1 MVFLQSRVL
10 LCFLRSKARTTNLI
24 FRNVSNKAP
33 LSYCFNMG
41 IVDDKWLIDVLKR
54 KHEEDNVKP
63 DSTGYVDNLN
73 DHVSVNT
80 DVNNKNNNNV
90 TEILDNS
97 KLENVTAFLEK
108 NKHEYNNILKDTSVP
123 GPFDICTEDLSHLGP
138 CIEPTYNFAAFA
150 DKSHTIQQ
158 LVKLGVELYK
168 IEKQREA
175 VELLLSLDFDKDIKP
190 YLTFLNNCGVMVTN
204 FGKFITKY
212 PTIFKVHMDDLH
224 TRIRYLRAHNFTPDM
239 IQSILNRNP
248 LWLSF
253 STKDIDYRLGYFQHV
268 FKLNGHKVRLLALHT
283 PILIT
288 YDWDHVKQSTFVIK
302 EEMGFN
308 LEEMQL
314 LLLNR
319 GRLWLGA
326 RGKIIKTFD
335 YAHNQ
340 MKLSHEI
347 LSQQSEVLV
356 CRMCRL
362 EQRHTFLVEL
372 KKNQYDPLKPLYVSP
387 AAIVTGTDVE
397 FCKNVAKSSIQT
409 YNMFLKSM

>member
-10 LCFLRSKARTTNLI
+10 LCFLRSKATTRNLI
-24 FRNVSNKAP
+24 SRNVSNKPP
-33 LSYCFNMG
+33 LSFCFKMG
-41 IVDDKWLIDVLKR
+41 IVDDKWLNEILKR
-54 KHEEDNVKP
+54 RREENDVKP
-63 DSTGYVDNLN
+63 DSTGYVDNLE

-80 DVNNKNNNNV
+80 DVNNKNNSNII
-90 TEILDNS
+90 EISDNS
-97 KLENVTAFLEK
+97 QHEDLIAFLEK
-108 NKHEYNNILKDTSVP
+108 NKHKCNNTLEDINVP
-123 GPFDICTEDLSHLGP
+123 GPFDVCTEDLSHLGP

-150 DKSHTIQQ
+150 DKSYTIQQ
-158 LVKLGVELYK
+158 LVKLGVDLHK

-175 VELLLSLDFDKDIKP
+175 VELLLSLDFDKDVKP
-190 YLTFLNNCGVMVTN
+190 YLTFLNNCGVIATN

-212 PTIFKVHMDDLH
+212 PTIFKVDMDDLH
-224 TRIRYLRAHNFTPDM
+224 TRIRYLRAHSFTPEM

-248 LWLSF
+248 LWMSL
-253 STKDIDYRLGYFQHV
+253 STKVLDYRLGYFQHV
-268 FKLNGHKVRLLALHT
+268 FQLNGHKIRLLSLHT
-283 PILIT
+283 PKLVT
-288 YDWDHVKQSTFVIK
+288 YNWDHVKTSTFVIK

-319 GRLWLGA
+319 GRLWLGG
-326 RGKIIKTFD
+326 RGKIIQSFN
-335 YAHNQ
+335 YAHNE
-340 MKLSHEI
+340 MNLSHKI
-347 LSQQSEVLV
+347 LSRQSEILV

-362 EQRHTFLVEL
+362 EQRHRFLVEL

-387 AAIVTGTDVE
+387 AAVVAGTDVE